1 MNKIEFGDC
10 REILKIWKDADVKIQ
25 MCVTSPPYYGLRDY
39 GTANWV
45 GGDPDCNHMRD
56 TKVTS
61 SCTTGHSAMDS
72 AVGDA
77 IYKSE
82 CKKCGAIRE
91 DQQIGLEETP
101 EEYIQSMVEVFRG
114 VRDILA
120 DDGVIWVNIG
130 DSYYNYRQGTAFVK
144 QSVAANKQDLPEFSP
159 SRNNK
164 LEGLKSKD
172 LIGIPWMLAFALRAD
187 GWYLRQD
194 IIWCLSGGTMVY
206 VKSQKGIIPM
216 SIKDLTRLDPSTVQL
231 WNGDKWT
238 KVLGWGESTDT
249 DKKIEIVLRSGERI
263 GCTGGHLWPT
273 IEGNKKASE
282 LKVGDVIQT
291 CQLPEPQNTIDPKFF
306 TDDLLWLIGLYL
318 AEGSRAD
325 DTVQLSLNADE
336 VDWIPRITDAVNH
349 VGGTVTHT
357 ISGNNLAVRM
367 YGKVINAII
376 DDYIGGKTAKD
387 KHFSNKLWQMSNE
400 NIKKIIIG
408 YFDGDGHYD
417 IPNDRVRLGFTR
429 NYYLE
434 QNLRTIAARLGCSLT
449 LNLSTSKI
457 GDKSYAAFKGEWRW
471 NQSDHHNVKDRGEI
485 VEIRGSR
492 GRKFWDISVEDEPH
506 LFALGSGVL
515 THNCKPNPM
524 PESVRDRCTK
534 SHEYIFLLSKS
545 KNYYFDHE
553 AIKEPVA
560 AASTARMQRGVSD
573 HHKNINGAPGQT
585 PHTINQPRANG
596 EITETS
602 DLRNKRSVW
611 TVATKPYKGAHFA
624 TYPEE
629 LIEPCILSSSRKGD
643 IVFDPF
649 MGSGTTAMVATKLG
663 RQYLGTELNPEYA
676 ELQQERI
683 NSVSSYVAFNSLF
696 DEVDNE

>member
-1 MNKIEFGDC
+1 
-10 REILKIWKDADVKIQ
+10 

-39 GTANWV
+39 GTATWE
-45 GGDPDCNHMRD
+45 GGDPECSHQRD

-77 IYKSE
+77 IYKKE
-82 CKKCGAIRE
+82 CKKCGAKRI
-91 DQQIGLEETP
+91 DSQIGLEETP
-101 EEYIQSMVEVFRG
+101 EEYIENMVEVFRG

-130 DSYYNYRQGTAFVK
+130 DSYYNYRPGNLSYTK
-144 QSVAANKQDLPEFSP
+144 QSIASNNQDLPEISAK
-159 SRNNK
+159 RNTK
-164 LEGLKSKD
+164 LDGYKEKD

-194 IIWCLSGGTMVY
+194 IIWS
-206 VKSQKGIIPM
+206 
-216 SIKDLTRLDPSTVQL
+216 
-231 WNGDKWT
+231 
-238 KVLGWGESTDT
+238 KV
-249 DKKIEIVLRSGERI
+249 
-263 GCTGGHLWPT
+263 
-273 IEGNKKASE
+273 
-282 LKVGDVIQT
+282 
-291 CQLPEPQNTIDPKFF
+291 
-306 TDDLLWLIGLYL
+306 
-318 AEGSRAD
+318 
-325 DTVQLSLNADE
+325 
-336 VDWIPRITDAVNH
+336 
-349 VGGTVTHT
+349 
-357 ISGNNLAVRM
+357 
-367 YGKVINAII
+367 
-376 DDYIGGKTAKD
+376 
-387 KHFSNKLWQMSNE
+387 
-400 NIKKIIIG
+400 
-408 YFDGDGHYD
+408 
-417 IPNDRVRLGFTR
+417 
-429 NYYLE
+429 
-434 QNLRTIAARLGCSLT
+434 
-449 LNLSTSKI
+449 
-457 GDKSYAAFKGEWRW
+457 
-471 NQSDHHNVKDRGEI
+471 
-485 VEIRGSR
+485 
-492 GRKFWDISVEDEPH
+492 
-506 LFALGSGVL
+506 
-515 THNCKPNPM
+515 NPM

-560 AASTARMQRGVSD
+560 AASKARMQRGVSD

-585 PHTINQPRANG
+585 PHTIINQPRANG

-611 TVATKPYKGAHFA
+611 TVAIKPYKGAHFA